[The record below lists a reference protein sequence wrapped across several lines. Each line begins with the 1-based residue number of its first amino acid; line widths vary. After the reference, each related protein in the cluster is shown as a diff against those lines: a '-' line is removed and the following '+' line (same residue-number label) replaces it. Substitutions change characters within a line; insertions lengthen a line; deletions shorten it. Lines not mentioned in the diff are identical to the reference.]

1 MTGVFQKASRRI
13 AIVIPVYNDWA
24 SLSRLISEIETCE
37 MHEDIGFSLFIIN
50 DGSTDPPSIKC
61 PSQPPHRIVEIEL
74 INLACNL
81 GHQRAIAVGLVEV
94 CRRGTIESILV
105 MDSDGEDDPV
115 DIPRLYAEAK
125 KRPGHIICAQ
135 RKRRPGLAAFRVWY
149 ECYKLIFRLLTGVRV
164 DFGNFCLIPR
174 AKLELLINNSSIWN
188 NLAGTLARARIPLA
202 KLPSDR
208 GKRYAGKSQMNFISL
223 VTHGLSAISV
233 YSDVVVVRLMIATL
247 TTMALT
253 LLGICW
259 VLVVKLFTNLAI
271 PGWATSAIGVLAVI
285 LTQAL
290 ILFTISAFS
299 LMNNRSIKLVI
310 PRLDALSFVL
320 SRQRLLPDLTPDTSA
335 KPG

>member
-24 SLSRLISEIETCE
+24 SLSRLITGIETCE

-50 DGSTDPPSIKC
+50 DGSTDPPSIKS
-61 PSQPPHRIVEIEL
+61 PSQPLHRIVEIEL

-94 CRRGTIESILV
+94 CCHGTIESILV
-105 MDSDGEDDPV
+105 MDSDGEDDPA

-149 ECYKLIFRLLTGVRV
+149 ECYKLIFRLLTGVQV

-247 TTMALT
+247 TTMAVT

-259 VLVVKLFTNLAI
+259 VLMVKLFTNLAI

-310 PRLDALSFVL
+310 PRLDAPSFVL
-320 SRQRLLPDLTPDTSA
+320 SRQRLLPDFTPDTSA